1 MRIAFVYDTVYPE
14 TKGGVERRVWEI
26 ARHLVGLGHTVEL
39 LVPRMWQGPP
49 IVEREGVLLRGVC
62 PGGDLYRRSGR
73 RSVLQSLR
81 HAVGVYRTLRRVGY
95 DVVDCQ
101 VPAHPAVLAVRLASR
116 GKRNV
121 KQVITWHE
129 AWGDHWI
136 TEYGLAGRVGRFV
149 ERVVARTPA
158 RHLSVSSST
167 EAELASLG
175 TVSGRV
181 VEAGVDLTAIDVVV
195 PRPEADVL
203 HVGRLVPSK
212 NVSLLLHSIAALVT
226 EGLSPRVVIVG
237 DGPDRPH
244 LESLV
249 SELDLDH
256 LVDFRGAMDRWED
269 VIALVKGA
277 RVLALPSLREGFGLI
292 ALEASACGT
301 PVVTV
306 DHHRNAARDLMVAGE
321 TGFVVPPTSGEFA
334 DALRQVLQDD
344 DLREKLGRT
353 ARERVVSG
361 RWVDVAEATLAVY
374 GKVPA

>member
-1 MRIAFVYDTVYPE
+1 
-14 TKGGVERRVWEI
+14 
-26 ARHLVGLGHTVEL
+26 
-39 LVPRMWQGPP
+39 
-49 IVEREGVLLRGVC
+49 
-62 PGGDLYRRSGR
+62 
-73 RSVLQSLR
+73 
-81 HAVGVYRTLRRVGY
+81 
-95 DVVDCQ
+95 VDCQ

-116 GKRNV
+116 GKRSV

-149 ERVVARTPA
+149 ERLVARTPA

-167 EAELASLG
+167 EAELASIG

-181 VEAGVDLTAIDVVV
+181 VEAGVDLTAIDVIV

-249 SELDLDH
+249 SKLDLDH
-256 LVDFRGAMDRWED
+256 LVDFRGAMDRWEN
-269 VIALVKGA
+269 VIALIKGA
-277 RVLALPSLREGFGLI
+277 RVLALPSLREGFGLV
-292 ALEASACGT
+292 ALEAAACGT

-361 RWVDVAEATLAVY
+361 QWGDVAEATLAVY